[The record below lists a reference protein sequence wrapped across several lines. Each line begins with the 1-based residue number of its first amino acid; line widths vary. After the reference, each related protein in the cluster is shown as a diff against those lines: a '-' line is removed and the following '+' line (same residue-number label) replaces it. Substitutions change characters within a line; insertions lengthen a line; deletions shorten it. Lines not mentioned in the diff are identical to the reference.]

1 MLELIAREDNPE
13 IARSEVKNDLRMD
26 AVEDH
31 SQDSLDD
38 LKNRVA
44 AANDEAVAA
53 VARIDPVN
61 LARPG
66 HREANLITVAGV
78 IEYLAGH
85 VRLHAEQITETW
97 RIIPEKTYL
106 EKN

>member
-13 IARSEVKNDLRMD
+13 IAWSEVKNDLRVD

-66 HREANLITVAGV
+66 HREANPITVARPASTNPTRPSGASNRCH
-78 IEYLAGH
+78 LS
-85 VRLHAEQITETW
+85 T
-97 RIIPEKTYL
+97 RIA
-106 EKN
+106 